1 MNCKATSSDTQ
12 AIGFEDQE
20 LMKLIPTMAV
30 VTAALKVQALF
41 V

>member
-1 MNCKATSSDTQ
+1 MNCKETSSDTQ
-12 AIGFEDQE
+12 ETGFEDQE

-30 VTAALKVQALF
+30 VTVALNVQALF